1 MKRIKAI
8 LKRLYLVIE
17 KPQMRILPGN
27 LAFFLVL
34 SIIPIITLIGFIA
47 SYFSLS
53 IDSLVSFLRSALPN
67 EINEILLPFIQGK
80 GIDGNIIFYMITGF
94 IVASNG
100 AHSII
105 LTSNILYDIPDSEFL
120 KRRIKAL
127 FLTVLLVNLFIF
139 VIVFLAFGNVIVRF
153 ILDLQFMEKVSKSV
167 YYIFVF
173 LKWPIAFFLI
183 FFLIKM
189 IYTMAPDKKI
199 PSHYVNK
206 GAMFTTL
213 AWSLV
218 TAFYSYYVSHFTN
231 YDIFYGSLSGIV
243 VLMMWIYI
251 LSYIL
256 VVGIAINTEVYK
268 VNSIEENKIEESG

>member
-1 MKRIKAI
+1 MERIKSL
-8 LKRLYLVIE
+8 LKNLYHVIM
-17 KPQMRILPGN
+17 KPEMRVLPGN

-47 SYFSLS
+47 SYFSIS
-53 IDSLVSFLRSALPN
+53 IDSLVKFVSTTLPKDVTAV
-67 EINEILLPFIQGK
+67 LLPFIEGK

-105 LTSNILYDIPDSEFL
+105 LSSNILYDIPHSDYI

-127 FLTVLLVNLFIF
+127 FLTVLLVSLFFF
-139 VIVFLAFGNVIVRF
+139 VVVFLAFGNVILKF
-153 ILDLQFMEKVSKSV
+153 ILSLEFMKSVGNSV

-173 LKWPIAFFLI
+173 LKWPVAFFLI

-189 IYTMAPDKKI
+189 IYTLAPDQRI
-199 PSHYVNK
+199 PSRYVNK

-213 AWSLV
+213 TWSLV
-218 TAFYSYYVSHFTN
+218 TAIYSYYVAHFSN
-231 YDIFYGSLSGIV
+231 YDIFYGSLSGII
-243 VLMMWIYI
+243 VLMMWVYI

-256 VVGIAINTEVYK
+256 VIGIAINTEAYK
-268 VNSIEENKIEESG
+268 MEMNKKV

>member
-1 MKRIKAI
+1 MKRVKSII
-8 LKRLYLVIE
+8 RSLYRVTM
-17 KPQMRILPGN
+17 KPEMRILPGN

-47 SYFSLS
+47 SYFSIS
-53 IDSLVSFLRSALPN
+53 IDSLISFLSSTLPKEVN
-67 EINEILLPFIQGK
+67 DILLPFIEGK

-94 IVASNG
+94 VVASNG

-105 LTSNILYDIPDSEFL
+105 LTSNILYEIPHSEFL
-120 KRRIKAL
+120 KRRIKSL
-127 FLTVLLVNLFIF
+127 FLTVLLVSLFFF
-139 VIVFLAFGNVIVRF
+139 VIVFLAFGNVIVRMIMDFGF
-153 ILDLQFMEKVSKSV
+153 IKELSDSFYYV
-167 YYIFVF
+167 YVF

-183 FFLIKM
+183 FFLVKM
-189 IYTMAPDKKI
+189 IYTMAPDQNI

-206 GAMFTTL
+206 GAMFATL

-218 TAFYSYYVSHFTN
+218 TACYSYYVSHFTH
-231 YDIFYGSLSGIV
+231 YDIFYGSLSGII

-256 VVGIAINTEVYK
+256 VVGIAINTEAYK
-268 VNSIEENKIEESG
+268 KEISSQNKNV

>member
-105 LTSNILYDIPDSEFL
+105 LTSNILYDIPHSEFL

-231 YDIFYGSLSGIV
+231 YDIFYGSLSGIG

>member
-105 LTSNILYDIPDSEFL
+105 LTSNILYDIPHSEFL

-231 YDIFYGSLSGIV
+231 YDIFYASLSGIV

-256 VVGIAINTEVYK
+256 VVWIAINTEVYN

>member
-105 LTSNILYDIPDSEFL
+105 LTSNILYDIPHSEFL

-127 FLTVLLVNLFIF
+127 FLTVLLVNL
-139 VIVFLAFGNVIVRF
+139 
-153 ILDLQFMEKVSKSV
+153 FMEKVSKSV

>member
-34 SIIPIITLIGFIA
+34 SIIPIISFIA

-105 LTSNILYDIPDSEFL
+105 LTSNILYDIPHSEFL

>member
-105 LTSNILYDIPDSEFL
+105 LTSNIFNCFISESIYFCNC
-120 KRRIKAL
+120 L
-127 FLTVLLVNLFIF
+127 FSFRKCNSKIYF
-139 VIVFLAFGNVIVRF
+139 RF
-153 ILDLQFMEKVSKSV
+153 T
-167 YYIFVF
+167 
-173 LKWPIAFFLI
+173 
-183 FFLIKM
+183 
-189 IYTMAPDKKI
+189 IY
-199 PSHYVNK
+199 
-206 GAMFTTL
+206 G
-213 AWSLV
+213 
-218 TAFYSYYVSHFTN
+218 
-231 YDIFYGSLSGIV
+231 
-243 VLMMWIYI
+243 
-251 LSYIL
+251 
-256 VVGIAINTEVYK
+256 
-268 VNSIEENKIEESG
+268 ES

>member
-100 AHSII
+100 AHYII
-105 LTSNILYDIPDSEFL
+105 LTSNILYDIPHSEFL

>member
-1 MKRIKAI
+1 MNRIKAI

-105 LTSNILYDIPDSEFL
+105 LTSNILYDIPHSEFL

>member
-1 MKRIKAI
+1 
-8 LKRLYLVIE
+8 
-17 KPQMRILPGN
+17 
-27 LAFFLVL
+27 
-34 SIIPIITLIGFIA
+34 
-47 SYFSLS
+47 
-53 IDSLVSFLRSALPN
+53 
-67 EINEILLPFIQGK
+67 
-80 GIDGNIIFYMITGF
+80 
-94 IVASNG
+94 
-100 AHSII
+100 
-105 LTSNILYDIPDSEFL
+105 
-120 KRRIKAL
+120 
-127 FLTVLLVNLFIF
+127 
-139 VIVFLAFGNVIVRF
+139 
-153 ILDLQFMEKVSKSV
+153 MEKVSKSV

>member
-1 MKRIKAI
+1 MKQIKSF
-8 LKRLYLVIE
+8 LKSLYQVIM
-17 KPQMRILPGN
+17 KPELRILPGN

-47 SYFSLS
+47 SYFSIS
-53 IDSLVSFLRSALPN
+53 IDSLVTFLSTTLPK
-67 EINEILLPFIQGK
+67 EISSVLLPFIQGK
-80 GIDGNIIFYMITGF
+80 GIDGNIVFYMITGF

-105 LTSNILYDIPDSEFL
+105 LTSNILYDIPHSEFL

-127 FLTVLLVNLFIF
+127 FLTILLVSLFFF
-139 VIVFLAFGNVIVRF
+139 VVVFLAFGNVILKF
-153 ILDLQFMEKVSKSV
+153 IMDLEAFNSISESF
-167 YYIFVF
+167 YYFFVF
-173 LKWPIAFFLI
+173 LKWPIAFFCI

-189 IYTMAPDKKI
+189 IYTMAPDERI

-218 TAFYSYYVSHFTN
+218 TACYSYYVAHFTN
-231 YDIFYGSLSGIV
+231 YDIFYGSLSGIII
-243 VLMMWIYI
+243 LMMWIYI

-256 VVGIAINTEVYK
+256 VIGIAINTEVYK
-268 VNSIEENKIEESG
+268 NENKNT

>member
-105 LTSNILYDIPDSEFL
+105 LTSNILYDIPHSEFL